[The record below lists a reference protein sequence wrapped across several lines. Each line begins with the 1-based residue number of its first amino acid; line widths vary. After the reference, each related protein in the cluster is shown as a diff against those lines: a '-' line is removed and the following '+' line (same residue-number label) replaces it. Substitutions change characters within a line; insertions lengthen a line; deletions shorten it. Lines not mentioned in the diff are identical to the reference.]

1 VNYRNYHN
9 FALFEIFQLSAVVV
23 PLICSPA
30 GTAQSGGHT
39 AQQWEGMAAKLRHL
53 LVELVAVKPW
63 ISAWPEWAADE
74 SANRVAAV

>member
-1 VNYRNYHN
+1 MIYRNYHN

-30 GTAQSGGHT
+30 DTAQSGGHT

-53 LVELVAVKPW
+53 LVELVAVKP
-63 ISAWPEWAADE
+63 
-74 SANRVAAV
+74 